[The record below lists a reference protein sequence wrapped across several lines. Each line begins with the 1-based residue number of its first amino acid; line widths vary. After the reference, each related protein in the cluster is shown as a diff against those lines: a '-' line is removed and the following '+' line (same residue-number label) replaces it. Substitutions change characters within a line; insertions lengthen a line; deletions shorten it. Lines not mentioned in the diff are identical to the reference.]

1 MRKGLIGEKLS
12 HSFSKEIHESLTGTP
27 YELIELS
34 PQELP
39 AFMTARDFSAIN
51 VTIPYKQAVIP
62 YLDRISD
69 TAKAI
74 GAVNTIVN
82 RGGMLCGYNT
92 DFGGMCA
99 LISRIGIDLDG
110 KKVLILGTGGTSL
123 TANAVARHLGAK
135 EVLRVSRTGKDGAI
149 TYDEMLSDHTDAD
162 VLINTTPCG
171 MFPNGGC
178 PVDIGRFS
186 RLCGVVDAIYNPLR
200 TPLVRQARARGI
212 PAEGGLF
219 MLVMQAVL
227 ASEIFT
233 DSSVAPSKAHAIFNA
248 IAAQKENIVLI
259 GMPGSGKTTVAK
271 LLSEQLHRPW
281 EDTDAQ
287 IVRKSGMSIS
297 ELFAEC
303 GEATFRD
310 LESEVIR
317 EMSRKNGIIIAT
329 GGGAVLREEN
339 VDELR
344 ANGKL
349 VFLDRPV
356 EELLPTADRPLAMTK
371 EAVLSRWREREVL
384 YRAAADLTVGGEESA
399 RKTAESIIERG
410 GWA

>member
-1 MRKGLIGEKLS
+1 MENI
-12 HSFSKEIHESLTGTP
+12 I
-27 YELIELS
+27 
-34 PQELP
+34 
-39 AFMTARDFSAIN
+39 
-51 VTIPYKQAVIP
+51 
-62 YLDRISD
+62 
-69 TAKAI
+69 
-74 GAVNTIVN
+74 
-82 RGGMLCGYNT
+82 LCG
-92 DFGGMCA
+92 M
-99 LISRIGIDLDG
+99 
-110 KKVLILGTGGTSL
+110 
-123 TANAVARHLGAK
+123 
-135 EVLRVSRTGKDGAI
+135 
-149 TYDEMLSDHTDAD
+149 M
-162 VLINTTPCG
+162 
-171 MFPNGGC
+171 GC
-178 PVDIGRFS
+178 
-186 RLCGVVDAIYNPLR
+186 
-200 TPLVRQARARGI
+200 
-212 PAEGGLF
+212 
-219 MLVMQAVL
+219 
-227 ASEIFT
+227 
-233 DSSVAPSKAHAIFNA
+233 
-248 IAAQKENIVLI
+248 
-259 GMPGSGKTTVAK
+259 GKTTCANLLGGK
-271 LLSEQLHRPW
+271 LGRQVV
-281 EDTDAQ
+281 DTDDLVVKKA
-287 IVRKSGMSIS
+287 GMSIS